1 MPSPDFSYAKEALT
15 HEQREMLDKTDLA
28 EMEDEPPRHQQVV
41 VGPYLRVQDQMV
53 NVLDP
58 KVREAARNLIDTA
71 ENEGQSALD
80 ILNLTPLLA
89 VALYELN
96 TPRAL
101 RYERISN
108 LDDEGVEAAFEEAL
122 AEVDGGYYDPFADI
136 ARELIEIHDRKG
148 KDYGSSTDPYTNV
161 RMSEGFGIPA
171 WIGVGVRMN
180 DKMKRLQTA
189 SQQYLESGQV
199 RLQHEGLLDIANDFA
214 VYGII
219 LRIMIQEWIAEGNQ
233 DLSEGRL

>member
-1 MPSPDFSYAKEALT
+1 
-15 HEQREMLDKTDLA
+15 
-28 EMEDEPPRHQQVV
+28 
-41 VGPYLRVQDQMV
+41 
-53 NVLDP
+53 
-58 KVREAARNLIDTA
+58 
-71 ENEGQSALD
+71 
-80 ILNLTPLLA
+80 
-89 VALYELN
+89 
-96 TPRAL
+96 
-101 RYERISN
+101 
-108 LDDEGVEAAFEEAL
+108 
-122 AEVDGGYYDPFADI
+122 
-136 ARELIEIHDRKG
+136 
-148 KDYGSSTDPYTNV
+148 
-161 RMSEGFGIPA
+161 MSEGFGIPA